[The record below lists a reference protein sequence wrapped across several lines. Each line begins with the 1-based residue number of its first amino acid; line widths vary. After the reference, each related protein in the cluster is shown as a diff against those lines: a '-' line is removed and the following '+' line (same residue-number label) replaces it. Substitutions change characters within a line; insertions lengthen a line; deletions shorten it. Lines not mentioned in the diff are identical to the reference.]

1 MGDGPFRTERGRR
14 RGLRWR
20 QGSCAGIAGCFLAVL
35 SAALFVGLQGP
46 SVLIWLANGLLLA
59 YLLVAPRWRWP
70 AYFAAGFTAQVA
82 GALLTG
88 SHTVPANLA
97 VAALNMAEV
106 TVAAACLRRRSAQ
119 LPRFTD
125 LSYLLSFLL
134 IAVVAAPAIIGL
146 LFAGVAH
153 VWMRLEVWPQF
164 RDWFTTDALGTA
176 VATPAFVAIF
186 RTRFA
191 DTSARPRRFV
201 YLILLAAI
209 TVVSFNQSQISTL
222 FVIYPLLVLT
232 LLQLGL
238 GWASFGAL
246 FVAAAA
252 SWYTAHGHGPLVA
265 ASPSGALE
273 PALRLQFLVGSAM
286 FMLYPLSVVVENLRS
301 TRRRLQEIVSLHELV
316 TRNSRD
322 VIMIVDFDGIPRYI
336 SPAVFALTGW
346 QPRESMERGFT
357 EVAHPEDLARVKT
370 AADKLRHGAESEMVE
385 FRVARRSGGYVWI
398 EASLR
403 VISDRGRSGLTGIL
417 LIARDIS
424 ERKRTEEALQRAYR
438 EVEKLAV
445 VDQLTGLANR
455 RRFDECLTNE
465 WRRGLRDRTPL
476 SMILI
481 DVDLFKLYNDTYGHL
496 RGDSC
501 LKQIAESAM
510 DVITRPGDLVAR
522 FGGEEFAIILPNTE
536 KQGAVLIAKE
546 ICAALLHRSL
556 AHESSPFGVVTISA
570 GCATIVPQLGTH
582 ASDLI
587 EIADATLY
595 QAKRQGRNRVCA
607 ATEPGPGVRVQAP
620 QVADRA
626 VGS

>member
-125 LSYLLSFLL
+125 LSYLLRFLL

-607 ATEPGPGVRVQAP
+607 ATEPGPGVRVQSP

>member
-1 MGDGPFRTERGRR
+1 M
-14 RGLRWR
+14 
-20 QGSCAGIAGCFLAVL
+20 AVL
-35 SAALFVGLQGP
+35 SAVLFVGLQGP

-59 YLLVAPRWRWP
+59 YLLLAPRWRWP
-70 AYFAAGFTAQVA
+70 AYFAAGFTAQIA
-82 GALLTG
+82 GALLAG

-97 VAALNMAEV
+97 MAALNMAEV
-106 TVAAACLRRRSAQ
+106 MVAAACLRRRSAQ

-125 LSYLLSFLL
+125 LPYLLSFLL

-153 VWMRLEVWPQF
+153 AWMGLDIWPQF

-186 RTRFA
+186 RTRF
-191 DTSARPRRFV
+191 TGTYARKSRFV
-201 YLILLAAI
+201 YLVLLAAV
-209 TVVSFNQSQISTL
+209 TVVSFQQTQLPTL
-222 FVIYPLLVLT
+222 FVIYPLLVLI

-238 GWASFGAL
+238 GWASLGAL
-246 FVAAAA
+246 FVAAAG
-252 SWYTAHGHGPLVA
+252 SWYTAHGRGPMVLA
-265 ASPSGALE
+265 TPSGALE

-286 FMLYPLSVVVENLRS
+286 FMLYSLSVVVENLRS

-322 VIMIVDFDGIPRYI
+322 VIMIVDFDGVPRYI
-336 SPAVFALTGW
+336 SPAVFTLTGW
-346 QPRESMERGFT
+346 HPRETMERGFA
-357 EVAHPEDLARVKT
+357 EVAHPDDLSKVKT
-370 AADKLRHGAESEMVE
+370 AAEKLRHGAESGMVE
-385 FRVARRSGGYVWI
+385 FRTARRSGGYVWV

-403 VISDRGRSGLTGIL
+403 MISDRGRSGLSGIL

-424 ERKRTEEALQRAYR
+424 ERKRTEEALQHAYR

-501 LKQIAESAM
+501 LRQIAESAM

-522 FGGEEFAIILPNTE
+522 FGGEEFAIILPNTD
-536 KQGAVLIAKE
+536 KQGAALIAKE
-546 ICAALLHRSL
+546 ICAALHHRSL

-570 GCATIVPQLGTH
+570 GCATIVPQLGTRG
-582 ASDLI
+582 SDLI
-587 EIADATLY
+587 EIADATMY
-595 QAKRQGRNRVCA
+595 QAKRQGRNRVCSA
-607 ATEPGPGVRVQAP
+607 LEQGSGVRVQGSQA
-620 QVADRA
+620 ADRA
-626 VGS
+626 VGP

>member
-82 GALLTG
+82 GAVLTG

-125 LSYLLSFLL
+125 LSYLLRFLL

-403 VISDRGRSGLTGIL
+403 LISDRGRSGLTGIL